1 MNQENCQQLS
11 FPIFKFTQ
19 KRQNFPSLLFW
30 TKQNHGCHKSG
41 PFFAQQGEMA
51 RSIQLSVHYK
61 LQLQTAVLFKQGVRK
76 VHTVD
81 SGYMVHVRTSQKW
94 TI

>member
-11 FPIFKFTQ
+11 FLIFRFTQ

-51 RSIQLSVHYK
+51 RSIQLSVHYVHYLATIANSCAFQAMSAK
-61 LQLQTAVLFKQGVRK
+61 YIHLISFLCSTVPRQLA
-76 VHTVD
+76 
-81 SGYMVHVRTSQKW
+81 
-94 TI
+94 